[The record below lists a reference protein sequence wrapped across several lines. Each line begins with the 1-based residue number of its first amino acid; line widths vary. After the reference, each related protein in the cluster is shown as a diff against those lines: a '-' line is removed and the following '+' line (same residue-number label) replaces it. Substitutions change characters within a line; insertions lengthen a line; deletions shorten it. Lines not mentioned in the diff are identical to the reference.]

1 MTTYPPSVQADAK
14 NRAWRTFAQ
23 GLLVDVAV
31 AVVLVLV
38 VAFGAN
44 IEWTPTY
51 WLALASTLGKTVLL
65 SAVSYASR
73 KLVPPQP

>member
-23 GLLVDVAV
+23 GLLVDVGV

-38 VAFGAN
+38 VAFSTE

-73 KLVPPQP
+73 KLVPPHP